1 MSLFE
6 EELPFNFLGLKNQS
20 PKKAKVWILPV
31 PFEATVFNLG
41 GTKEGPKAIIDAS
54 RNVELFDE
62 DLKKDI
68 SKIGI
73 FTLPSLFLT
82 KNSPKEA
89 VFQIQKSV
97 EKIFR
102 NKKFPVIL
110 GGEHTLALGV
120 ALALKKFFKN
130 EFSILQFD
138 AHCDLRDEFEGTKYH
153 HATFARRIVEDLKIK
168 ICQVGIRAISKE
180 EFDFINKTKKVRVFF
195 KRNYHQRE
203 ILNFLTE
210 KVYLTIDLDVLDP
223 SIMPAVGTPEPE
235 GLFFENILD
244 VVKAVAKEKEILGF
258 DVVELSPIPG
268 FFAPNYLAA
277 KLISKILATIFYKEK
292 T

>member
-1 MSLFE
+1 MNLFNSE
-6 EELPFNFLGLKNQS
+6 PPFNFLGFKNQN
-20 PKKAKVWILPV
+20 PKKSKVWILPV

-73 FTLPSLFLT
+73 FTLPFLSLT

-89 VFQIQKSV
+89 VFQIQKAT
-97 EKIFR
+97 EKILE
-102 NKKFPVIL
+102 NKKFPVIF
-110 GGEHTLALGV
+110 GGEHTLSLGV
-120 ALALKKFFKN
+120 VLALKKFLKN
-130 EFSILQFD
+130 DFSILQFD
-138 AHCDLRDEFEGTKYH
+138 AHSDLRNEFEGTKYH
-153 HATFARRIVEDLKIK
+153 HATFVRKIIEGLKIK
-168 ICQVGIRAISKE
+168 VCQVGIRAISKE
-180 EFDFINKTKKVRVFF
+180 EFEFIKKEKKVKVFY
-195 KRNYHQRE
+195 KRNYEKKE
-203 ILNFLTE
+203 ILDFLTK

-235 GLFFENILD
+235 GLFFENILEI
-244 VVKAVAKEKEILGF
+244 VKEVAKEKEILGF

-277 KLISKILATIFYKEK
+277 KLISKVLGIIFEK
-292 T
+292 NL

>member
-1 MSLFE
+1 MNPFE
-6 EELPFNFLGLKNQS
+6 EDFPFNFLGLRNQNS
-20 PKKAKVWILPV
+20 KKAKVWILPV
-31 PFEATVFNLG
+31 PLEATVFNLG
-41 GTKEGPKAIIDAS
+41 GTKGGPKAIIDAS

-73 FTLPSLFLT
+73 FTLPFLSLT

-89 VFQIQKSV
+89 VLQIQKGV
-97 EKIFR
+97 EKILK

-110 GGEHTLALGV
+110 GGEHTLTLGAV
-120 ALALKKFFKN
+120 LAFKKFFKN
-130 EFSILQFD
+130 NFSILQFD
-138 AHCDLRDEFEGTKYH
+138 AHSDLRDEFEGTKYH

-168 ICQVGIRAISKE
+168 ICQVGIRAISEE
-180 EFDFINKTKKVRVFF
+180 EFDFINKTKKVKVFY
-195 KRNYHQRE
+195 KRNYDQKE
-203 ILNFLTE
+203 ILNFLTR

-235 GLFFENILD
+235 GIFFENLLEII
-244 VVKAVAKEKEILGF
+244 KKIAKEKEILGF

-268 FFAPNYLAA
+268 FFSPNYLAA
-277 KLISKILATIFYKEK
+277 KLIYKILGIIFEK
-292 T
+292 TL

>member
-1 MSLFE
+1 MNLFNSE
-6 EELPFNFLGLKNQS
+6 PPFNFLGFKKQN
-20 PKKAKVWILPV
+20 PKKSKVWILPV

-54 RNVELFDE
+54 RNIEFFDE

-73 FTLPSLFLT
+73 FTLPFLSLT

-89 VFQIQKSV
+89 VFQIQKAI
-97 EKIFR
+97 EKILE

-110 GGEHTLALGV
+110 GGEHTLTLGV
-120 ALALKKFFKN
+120 VLALKKFFKN
-130 EFSILQFD
+130 GFSILQFD
-138 AHCDLRDEFEGTKYH
+138 AHSDLRNEFEGTKYH

-180 EFDFINKTKKVRVFF
+180 EFEFIKKEKRVKVFY
-195 KRNYHQRE
+195 KRNYEKKE
-203 ILNFLTE
+203 ILDFLTK
-210 KVYLTIDLDVLDP
+210 KVYLTIDLDALDP

-235 GLFFENILD
+235 GLFFENILEI
-244 VVKAVAKEKEILGF
+244 VKEVSKEKEILGF

-277 KLISKILATIFYKEK
+277 KLISKILGIIFEK
-292 T
+292 NL